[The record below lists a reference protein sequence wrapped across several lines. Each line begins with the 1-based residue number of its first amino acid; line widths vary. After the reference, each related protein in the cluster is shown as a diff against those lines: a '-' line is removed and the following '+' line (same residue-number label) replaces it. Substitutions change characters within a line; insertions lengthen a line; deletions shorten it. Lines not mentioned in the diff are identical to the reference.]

1 VLSIELVGVQCPAHL
16 ADMGGGVICLDSRV
30 CLTGV
35 AGLCVVM
42 GALGKVT
49 IVVQFWWLPTTAV
62 VVVVVVAVGCLRG
75 CSDDM
80 PIG

>member
-1 VLSIELVGVQCPAHL
+1 
-16 ADMGGGVICLDSRV
+16 
-30 CLTGV
+30 
-35 AGLCVVM
+35 VM